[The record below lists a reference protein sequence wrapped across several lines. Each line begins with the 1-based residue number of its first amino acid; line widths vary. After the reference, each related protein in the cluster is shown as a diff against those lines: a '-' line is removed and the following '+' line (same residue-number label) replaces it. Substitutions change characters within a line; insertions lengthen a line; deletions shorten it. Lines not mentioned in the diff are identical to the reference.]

1 LSEPLLLTKF
11 FNPPAPPNDLHR
23 ARLFALMDE
32 LLTQGKRLGLICA
45 PAGYGKTTL
54 VSDWLR
60 QAGQHASAI
69 RYAWLSLEDADN
81 DPQQFFTY
89 FSASLARS
97 LAGSTAEGD
106 IAQRIPQ
113 SAAPQAIMAAWSN
126 ELTQLAGPLVL
137 VLDDYH
143 AVRTTAIHEALAY
156 FLEHCP
162 PDVHLAVTTRSNPPF
177 PLARYRARGQLV
189 EIRQDQLGFT
199 PDEVRTLLERE
210 PARNLGEPELA
221 ILTERIEGWPAG
233 IQMALLSLKGKADPA
248 QFIHSFSGSQGYILD
263 YLAEEVLRSQP
274 AILQEFMVNTALLHR
289 FCAGLCDALYPDLPE
304 KGISSEEIIAGLK
317 AANLFLI
324 PLDESG
330 TWYRFHH
337 LFNDLLRLRFKP
349 AQRSDPGL
357 ATRIYQRAAGWFE
370 AQGLHRE
377 AIQYALS
384 AGDFDHA
391 ADLVERHTFSLF
403 SEGEL
408 HALVSWIGLLP
419 PELSSQ
425 RPWLGI
431 YQAWALAFAGN
442 IGEAARLCQTVED
455 LLPAGEA
462 GTPQQMAM
470 RFEMNAV
477 RGIIHIMS
485 GNIRAVLALESF
497 ASVAGASDHL
507 FAQSAIHWALG
518 YAWRMQGKIP
528 QAIGAFREMQQFG
541 ERSNNTWTLAT
552 AAGDL
557 GNMLRLSGRL
567 PEAEQVYREGLRRV
581 QASGSAGAGF
591 VGRIESFLATILY
604 EKDELGE
611 AQRLAARSVQHNRY
625 WANPNHVAHGHW
637 ALAHV
642 SFALGEQAEA
652 EANLSQAEAFARDPS
667 VVPPLKALI
676 AAERVRFWLKQG
688 RLDAAA
694 GWLEE
699 QQALLRADQA
709 ANPEQADVVRLTA
722 ARVLLASGQAARAA
736 EILEPIIA
744 AARLGGRI
752 NTLIEAL
759 VLLAVARSD
768 KSAVLEALQL
778 GFIQGYRRVFLDEGQ
793 PMQTLLRSM
802 ALAGPATSREEHVKA
817 NLRAALEILIRPG
830 QQQQPPTKPAPAASP
845 LTGRELEILKG
856 IAAGLSNPEIGKQL
870 YISAGTV
877 KAHTAAIYR
886 KLDVANRAE
895 AIAKGKDMGLL

>member
-1 LSEPLLLTKF
+1 LPETLLLTKF
-11 FNPPAPPNDLHR
+11 YNPPPPPNDLHR

-32 LLTQGKRLGLICA
+32 LLAQGKRLGLLCA

-54 VSDWLR
+54 ISDWLR
-60 QAGQHASAI
+60 QAGHLGSAI
-69 RYAWLSLEDADN
+69 RYAWLSLEEADN

-89 FSASLARS
+89 FSASLARA
-97 LAGSTAEGD
+97 LPGSTAEGD
-106 IAQRIPQ
+106 MAQRIPHN
-113 SAAPQAIMAAWSN
+113 AAPQAIMAAWSN
-126 ELTQLAGPLVL
+126 ELTQLGGPLVL

-143 AVRTTAIHEALAY
+143 AIHTPAIHEALVY

-162 PDVHLAVTTRSNPPF
+162 PDVHVAVTTRSNPPF

-199 PDEVRTLLERE
+199 PGEVRALLERE

-263 YLAEEVLRSQP
+263 YLAEEVMKTQP
-274 AILQEFMVNTALLHR
+274 AILQEFLVNTALLHR
-289 FCAGLCDALYPDLPE
+289 FCAPLCDALYPDLPD
-304 KGISSEEIIAGLK
+304 KGTSSEEIISELK

-337 LFNDLLRLRFKP
+337 LFNDLLRLRFKQ

-370 AQGLHRE
+370 AQGLQRE

-384 AGDFDHA
+384 AGDFERA
-391 ADLVERHTFSLF
+391 AGLVERHTFTLF

-408 HALVSWIGLLP
+408 HALVSWIRLLP

-442 IGEAARLCQTVED
+442 IGEAARLCQTVES
-455 LLPAGEA
+455 LLPAGEEND
-462 GTPQQMAM
+462 QELAM
-470 RFEMNAV
+470 RFEINAV
-477 RGIIHIMS
+477 RGILHIMS
-485 GNIRAVLALESF
+485 GDLRAVLALESLPSSPILADHRF
-497 ASVAGASDHL
+497 AW
-507 FAQSAIHWALG
+507 SAIYWALG
-518 YAWRMQGKIP
+518 YARRMQGEIV
-528 QAIGAFREMQQFG
+528 QAIPAFREMLRIG
-541 ERSNNTWTLAT
+541 EQTNNTWTLSTAT
-552 AAGDL
+552 GDL

-567 PEAEQVYREGLRRV
+567 LDAEQVYREGLRRV
-581 QASGSAGAGF
+581 QANGSMGAGF
-591 VGRIESFLATILY
+591 VGRLESFLATILY

-611 AQRLAARSVQHNRY
+611 ALRLAASSVQHNRY

-642 SFALGEQAEA
+642 QFALGDQEAAEVS
-652 EANLSQAEAFARDPS
+652 LSQAEDFARDPS

-676 AAERVRFWLKQG
+676 AAERVRTWLKQG
-688 RLDAAA
+688 RLEAAA

-699 QQALLRADQA
+699 QRAILRAERA
-709 ANPEQADVVRLTA
+709 ANPEQADVLKLAA
-722 ARVLLASGQAARAA
+722 ARVYLASGQSARAA
-736 EILEPIIA
+736 ELLEPVIG
-744 AARLGGRI
+744 AARLAGRV

-759 VLLAVARSD
+759 VLQSVARGEQ
-768 KSAVLEALQL
+768 AALREALHL
-778 GFIQGYRRVFLDEGQ
+778 GFSQGFRRVFLDEGQ
-793 PMQTLLRSM
+793 PLQALLRSM
-802 ALAGPATSREEHVKA
+802 VLAGPAASREDPVGG
-817 NLRAALEILIRPG
+817 NLHAALEVLIRPG
-830 QQQQPPTKPAPAASP
+830 QEQLPPAESPPPPSP

-870 YISAGTV
+870 FISAGTV

-895 AIAKGKDMGLL
+895 AIAKGKDLHLV